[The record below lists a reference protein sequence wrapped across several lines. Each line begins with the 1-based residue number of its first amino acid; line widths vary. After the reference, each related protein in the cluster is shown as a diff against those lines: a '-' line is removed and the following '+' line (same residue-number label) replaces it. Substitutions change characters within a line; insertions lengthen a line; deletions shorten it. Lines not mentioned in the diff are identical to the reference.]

1 MGKGLV
7 LEALCRNGCSLEH
20 LEALVLYG
28 SRIPIPPHNFWAMEQ
43 TTKSC

>member
-28 SRIPIPPHNFWAMEQ
+28 SRIPIARRVWGENNRGA
-43 TTKSC
+43 